1 MTRENCK
8 HIFIGLCIIF
18 LFFLAITAVASA
30 TTAEDAKVAE
40 IQNAIKKNSIDE
52 KIATNMEFNASD
64 LSSYTF
70 ENYDLV
76 KLKGCQL
83 KRSVGEPALP
93 MKSIYLVIPPTA
105 QITGISV
112 VSSKDRE
119 IEGEY
124 TILPAQP
131 PVPTSSLTYQNETR
145 FVAQK
150 ASVYSSSDSYPG
162 DIVRYTGEGNLRGY
176 KIVSLVL
183 FPIQYVPV
191 EKKLVF
197 YTNITLCINYT
208 ATPEALDEDVTAASR
223 NSRFTSIVKKTVSNP
238 DSVDTYQNFVRSTG
252 AHDDV
257 KYVIITND
265 VMKEAFQP
273 LADWKT
279 KKGVPAKV
287 VTVSSIEANYSGNDT
302 QEEIRNFIKY
312 AITTWNTEWILL
324 GGDTDVV
331 QHRGAYG
338 NVSGEAAL
346 GDYWVDYNIPTDLY
360 YSDLDGNW
368 NADGDS
374 IYGEVADYVNLYP
387 DVFVGRAPVNTIAEA
402 QTFVNKTLQYEKN
415 PPIDYELD
423 MLFLAE
429 KLWDDP
435 VTWGGAAKNIID
447 TVYIPPK
454 YDPITKKYEMYD
466 NISRQI
472 AINEMNAGPHIVNH
486 VGHGN
491 TGCFCVGSGCIYRSD
506 ADGLY
511 NSPKNFILYTIS
523 CYSNAFDSNSLSEHF
538 MNNLNGGT
546 VSYIGNSRYGF
557 FIVGYPGEGPSDL
570 YDQEFFNS
578 LFADNLYHLGETV
591 ADSKVAYISLSQQD
605 GNGMRWLQYAINL
618 LGDPELPIWTE
629 TPQNFT
635 IHKPS
640 EITANITQ
648 EIIVQVLNGTEPVQ
662 NATVCIMKSDDDIYN
677 VSATDSSGNVSF
689 LVSLS
694 VGVLNAT
701 VTKHNFIPN
710 ESLVLV
716 VASSA
721 PIISSS
727 THPDEDTRYC
737 NRNATFNWTTPS
749 DPSGIA
755 CYSYTL
761 DNSSTTAPDETC
773 DTTENT
779 TSYTNLTSGTW
790 YFHARAKNNDS
801 QWGPAGHYRVMIENC
816 SANDGWVNTSNTQ
829 WVNDTACTEKEQQ
842 EQEYY
847 DYFCDNG
854 NCSSIVTD
862 TQWIDTGTTRNK
874 PYGSDCGC
882 TVNNTL
888 KRCYGGTCS
897 DTRICNSSICNADVY
912 CDGKQP
918 GEESGTDSNCDY
930 TCKCQGPEAIF
941 DTGKPLNPYPSI
953 SRTHNGTIKLNESV
967 SVSKLYTLP
976 CSGTG
981 GHTEYARIWNL
992 TLNATATWNGYDGD
1006 WNNISFNK
1014 TFTLFEGETY
1024 NYSIR
1029 TGSYPQI
1036 HHTPALLTSNGWIN
1050 CTEFIDAN
1058 GRVYY
1063 DWIPAFKLF
1072 I

>member
-1 MTRENCK
+1 MTRENGR
-8 HIFIGLCIIF
+8 HIFAGLCIIIL
-18 LFFLAITAVASA
+18 LFVAITAVASA
-30 TTAEDAKVAE
+30 ATAEDAQLAK
-40 IQNAIKKNSIDE
+40 IQDAIKENSTAQ
-52 KIATNMEFNASD
+52 KIVTNIEFNASD
-64 LSSYTF
+64 LSFHTF

-76 KLKGCQL
+76 KLKGCQH

-150 ASVYSSSDSYPG
+150 ASVYSSSDSYPE
-162 DIVRYTGEGNLRGY
+162 DIFRYTGEGNLRGY

-208 ATPEALDEDVTAASR
+208 TTPEAWSKDATAASR

-265 VMKEAFQP
+265 GMKAAFQP
-273 LADWKT
+273 LVDWKT

-302 QEEIRNFIKY
+302 QEKISNFIKY

-331 QHRGAYG
+331 PCRGAYG
-338 NVSGEAAL
+338 YVNGSAASSNSGADEWA
-346 GDYWVDYNIPTDLY
+346 DDNIPADLY
-360 YSDLDGNW
+360 YSCLDGNW
-368 NADGDS
+368 NADDDS
-374 IYGEVADYVNLYP
+374 IYGEVNDSVDLYP

-402 QTFVNKTLQYEKN
+402 QTFVNKTLRYEKN
-415 PPIDYELD
+415 PPMDYELD

-429 KLWDDP
+429 KLWNDP
-435 VTWGGAAKNIID
+435 LTWGGETKNIID
-447 TVYIPPK
+447 MDSIPSK
-454 YDPITKKYEMYD
+454 YDPITKKYQKYG
-466 NISRQI
+466 NVSATI

-491 TGCFCVGSGCIYRSD
+491 TGCFGVGSSGIYRSD
-506 ADGLY
+506 ADNLE
-511 NSPKNFILYTIS
+511 NFPKNFILYTIS

-538 MNNLNGGT
+538 MNNPDGGC
-546 VSYIGNSRYGF
+546 VAYIGNSRYGF
-557 FIVGYPGEGPSDL
+557 FSPGEPGEGPSDL
-570 YDQEFFNS
+570 YDKEFFNS
-578 LFADNLYHLGETV
+578 LFTDNLYHLGETV

-640 EITANITQ
+640 EITANTTQ
-648 EIIVQVLNGTEPVQ
+648 EIIIQVLNGTEPVQ
-662 NATVCIMKSDDDIYN
+662 NATVCIMNGDDDIYD

-689 LVSLS
+689 LVSPS
-694 VGVLNAT
+694 VGVLNVT

-710 ESLVLV
+710 ESSILV
-716 VASSA
+716 A
-721 PIISSS
+721 IS
-727 THPDEDTRYC
+727 
-737 NRNATFNWTTPS
+737 
-749 DPSGIA
+749 
-755 CYSYTL
+755 
-761 DNSSTTAPDETC
+761 
-773 DTTENT
+773 
-779 TSYTNLTSGTW
+779 
-790 YFHARAKNNDS
+790 
-801 QWGPAGHYRVMIENC
+801 
-816 SANDGWVNTSNTQ
+816 
-829 WVNDTACTEKEQQ
+829 
-842 EQEYY
+842 
-847 DYFCDNG
+847 
-854 NCSSIVTD
+854 
-862 TQWIDTGTTRNK
+862 
-874 PYGSDCGC
+874 
-882 TVNNTL
+882 
-888 KRCYGGTCS
+888 
-897 DTRICNSSICNADVY
+897 
-912 CDGKQP
+912 
-918 GEESGTDSNCDY
+918 
-930 TCKCQGPEAIF
+930 EAIF
-941 DTGKPLNPYPSI
+941 DTGKPFDPYPSI
-953 SRTHNGTIKLNESV
+953 SGMHNGTITPNQTIN
-967 SVSKLYTLP
+967 VSKMYTYP
-976 CSGTG
+976 CTGTG
-981 GHTEYARIWNL
+981 GHTEYVAFY
-992 TLNATATWNGYDGD
+992 NATTGDEIANGTWNGYKGD
-1006 WNNISFNK
+1006 WHNIYFDK
-1014 TFTLFEGETY
+1014 TFTLFEGKIY
-1024 NYSIR
+1024 NYTII

-1036 HHTPALLTSNGWIN
+1036 YHRPTLPTANGWIN
-1050 CTEFIDAN
+1050 CTKFRDAN
-1058 GRVYY
+1058 GRVHY
-1063 DWIPAFKLF
+1063 DWIPAIRLWDE
-1072 I
+1072 